1 MNNMYEY
8 EENLYKEGYNFI
20 AGTDE
25 AGRGPGAGDVFCRLC
40 LF

>member
-25 AGRGPGAGDVFCRLC
+25 AGEKGVTLC
-40 LF
+40 

>member
-25 AGRGPGAGDVFCRLC
+25 AGRSVGGDTESEASG
-40 LF
+40 